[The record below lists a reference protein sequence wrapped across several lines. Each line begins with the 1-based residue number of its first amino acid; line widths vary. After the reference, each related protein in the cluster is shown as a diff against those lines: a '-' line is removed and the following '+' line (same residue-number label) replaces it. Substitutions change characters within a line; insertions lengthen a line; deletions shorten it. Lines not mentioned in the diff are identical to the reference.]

1 MLTDLLLYL
10 SFGEEKKNAFF
21 SLFYS
26 SFLFF
31 PSPTLFFCRL
41 DPPLSLFYSS
51 SLFFPST
58 LLFCRLDPPL
68 SLFYSSS
75 LFFPSPTLLFCRL
88 DPPLSL
94 FYSSSLFIPSPTL
107 LFCRLDPPVCPSYQL
122 SSQTT
127 ALLDIWLDSPSV
139 GLPVS
144 FPIARI
150 WTVWVVFT

>member
-1 MLTDLLLYL
+1 MFTDLLLYL

-31 PSPTLFFCRL
+31 PSPTL
-41 DPPLSLFYSS
+41 
-51 SLFFPST
+51 
-58 LLFCRLDPPL
+58 
-68 SLFYSSS
+68 
-75 LFFPSPTLLFCRL
+75 
-88 DPPLSL
+88 
-94 FYSSSLFIPSPTL
+94 

-122 SSQTT
+122 ASQTT

-150 WTVWVVFT
+150 